1 MDSSPMSTPSA
12 SSEMSLSQ
20 AILAPLNSLFKA
32 QIHAGR
38 SFLSYLLQIGYPHL
52 EVGQDGFV
60 TEEAKKDKQ
69 SVYTQDFRFD
79 RVVDGKTESFEIRIP
94 TLALLPVNPLAID
107 SGEFE
112 FDFKVSSIDSHRQVQ
127 VSEEKTLDKEP
138 ENFKQN
144 RPWYLVQNPVSLRGQ
159 MAPSSEKSTEA
170 SQSIKIKIKVSKQPL
185 PGGLDKLLTT
195 LNQSTE
201 LNHINP

>member
-60 TEEAKKDKQ
+60 TEEAKRDKQ

-170 SQSIKIKIKVSKQPL
+170 CQSIKIKIKVSKQPL
-185 PGGLDKLLTT
+185 PGGLDKLLTP